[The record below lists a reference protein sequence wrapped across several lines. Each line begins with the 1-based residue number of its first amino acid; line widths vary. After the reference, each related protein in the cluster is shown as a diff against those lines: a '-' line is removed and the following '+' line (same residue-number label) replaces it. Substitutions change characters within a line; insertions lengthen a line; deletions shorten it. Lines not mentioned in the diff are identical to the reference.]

1 MPDPVFSETFTSL
14 PGDDRALRAVSV
26 QFFVNGAVL
35 ASYIPRLP
43 GIRDRLDVDLAT
55 IGTVLALATLAG
67 FAGSVLVSSVIARF
81 GTRSTM
87 LAAGTLLVVL
97 LPLVGVVTTPLQLL
111 IALGLIQAADVFT
124 DVAMNLQGSALSQ
137 RRTKP
142 VINRL
147 HGMWSVGTVIGGGV
161 AALMVA
167 WEVPLAWHL
176 VVSALVLLLA
186 VLYVAPGLRVD
197 NDEPETTAQP
207 SELGVNR
214 PGMLVVLFALLG
226 GTAIVPEVISSD
238 WSAFRLADDLET
250 TGGVAG
256 LGFVCF
262 TAGMVIGRFFGDGV
276 VARLGSFGT
285 LRAST
290 ALAAVGVLVA
300 SLVPVVVVVLIA
312 LFVAG
317 LGISVLFPQLYD
329 TAAKSGRSGVAL
341 GALTG
346 GSRIALFVAPAV
358 VGALASEPR
367 ISVGTAIAVVA
378 GPCIAALFLYGLSQ
392 RGAKAVLGQ
401 TSRLS

>member
-1 MPDPVFSETFTSL
+1 M
-14 PGDDRALRAVSV
+14 
-26 QFFVNGAVL
+26 
-35 ASYIPRLP
+35 
-43 GIRDRLDVDLAT
+43 
-55 IGTVLALATLAG
+55 
-67 FAGSVLVSSVIARF
+67 
-81 GTRSTM
+81 
-87 LAAGTLLVVL
+87 
-97 LPLVGVVTTPLQLL
+97 
-111 IALGLIQAADVFT
+111 
-124 DVAMNLQGSALSQ
+124 
-137 RRTKP
+137 
-142 VINRL
+142 
-147 HGMWSVGTVIGGGV
+147 
-161 AALMVA
+161 
-167 WEVPLAWHL
+167 
-176 VVSALVLLLA
+176 
-186 VLYVAPGLRVD
+186 
-197 NDEPETTAQP
+197 
-207 SELGVNR
+207 
-214 PGMLVVLFALLG
+214 
-226 GTAIVPEVISSD
+226 
-238 WSAFRLADDLET
+238 
-250 TGGVAG
+250 AG

-300 SLVPVVVVVLIA
+300 SFVPVVVVVLIA

-392 RGAKAVLGQ
+392 R
-401 TSRLS
+401 